1 MIDAGPERTQ
11 KLAYKT
17 EEKNVDVFNY
27 YIINIR
33 DLRGQDNKL

>member
-17 EEKNVDVFNY
+17 EEKNVDGGLGIQLLY
-27 YIINIR
+27 YKHQ
-33 DLRGQDNKL
+33 GS